1 MKGMLENLK
10 AFNPLPALWSSVLTI
25 GEERQCDPDLSFL
38 SIVSNTALTQGA
50 GNLTTDL
57 PTALTE

>member
-1 MKGMLENLK
+1 MIVV
-10 AFNPLPALWSSVLTI
+10 PTI

-38 SIVSNTALTQGA
+38 SIVSNTAVTQGA